1 MEGLKGRLKVREKR
15 DAEFILQS
23 QANLFPGG
31 NKGFFKSLGGDR
43 REPWVRNQVQ
53 MDMNG

>member
-53 MDMNG
+53 RDMNG